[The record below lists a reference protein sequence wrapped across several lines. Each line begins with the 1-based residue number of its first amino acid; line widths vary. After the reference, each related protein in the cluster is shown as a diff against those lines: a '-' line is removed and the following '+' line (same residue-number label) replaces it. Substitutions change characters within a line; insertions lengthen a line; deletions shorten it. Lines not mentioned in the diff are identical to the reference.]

1 MNDRNIEQL
10 FSTAYQTGVIDTLGS
25 LGLFSEKLTE
35 SQAEKE
41 FGRRLIKEWRS
52 KRWIVG
58 YPTGNK
64 QRGKVY
70 FLRTELER
78 ARRMLDLQNIIP
90 ENKILQIQSK

>member
-1 MNDRNIEQL
+1 MTERIEQII
-10 FSTAYQTGVIDTLGS
+10 STAYKTGVIDTLSS
-25 LGLFSEKLTE
+25 LGLLSEKLSA

-41 FGRRLIKEWRS
+41 FGRRLIKEWRM

-70 FLRTELER
+70 YLRAELER
-78 ARRMLDLQNIIP
+78 ARRMLDLQNMIP
-90 ENKILQIQSK
+90 ENKIIQMQKL